1 MKRMSLSAMAVAFA
15 LCAAMP
21 LRAQLVQ
28 QTEGFRFG
36 LGVGAT
42 MPLGDYG
49 SLDKT
54 GLNLL
59 GVFETPLSNS
69 PVYLRLDGIYSST
82 AHEGTTGSTGIL
94 GGNVSALYH
103 FSAPNAQARPYI
115 LGGLGIYNVDPG
127 AGGDSQTK
135 LGYALGGGVTFTVG
149 GLNAFAE
156 ARWASIQTS
165 GSSTTFVPLTVGLM
179 FGY

>member
-1 MKRMSLSAMAVAFA
+1 MKRMSLSALAVAFA

-21 LRAQLVQ
+21 LRAQVVEPS
-28 QTEGFRFG
+28 EGFRFG

-42 MPLGDYG
+42 MPLGDYA

-59 GVFETPLSNS
+59 GVFETPFSNS
-69 PVYLRLDGIYSST
+69 PLYLRLDGLYSST
-82 AHEGTTGSTGIL
+82 AHDGTNGSTGIL
-94 GGNVSALYH
+94 GANASVLYH

-127 AGGDSQTK
+127 ADSQTK
-135 LGYALGGGVTFTVG
+135 LGYAFGGGVTFGVG

-156 ARWASIQTS
+156 ARWTSVQTS

>member
-1 MKRMSLSAMAVAFA
+1 MKRMSLGALAVASA
-15 LCAAMP
+15 LCAALP

-28 QTEGFRFG
+28 QKEGFRFG

-42 MPLGDYG
+42 MPMGDYG
-49 SLDKT
+49 NLDKM

-59 GVFETPLSNS
+59 GVFETPFSGGPL
-69 PVYLRLDGIYSST
+69 YLRVDGIYSST
-82 AHEGTTGSTGIL
+82 SHEGSDGSTGIL
-94 GGNVSALYH
+94 GANASLLYH
-103 FSAPNAQARPYI
+103 FNAPNAQARPYI
-115 LGGLGIYNVDPG
+115 LGGLGIYNVDFG
-127 AGGDSQTK
+127 ADTQTK
-135 LGYALGGGVTFTVG
+135 LGYALGGGVTFTLG

-156 ARWASIQTS
+156 ARWASVQTS